1 MFVDQIKIHAKAGD
15 GGDGSIS
22 FRREKFVPRGG
33 PDGGDG
39 GRGGDVV
46 LRVDSNSD
54 NLVGFYYEPIVK
66 AQTGEDGHGKNCYG
80 LSAKNKVLLVPPGTL
95 VYRKIGGAG
104 TSQES
109 LMPGVTV
116 IDFEPAAEP
125 AVREKKSL
133 FEREHDSLELIA
145 DLTTPGEEFVLCKG
159 GRGGKGN
166 MHFKSSTNRTPRQFT
181 PGGTGEEGDFFL
193 ELRMIAEVGLVG
205 YPNAGKSTLISKVSA
220 AHPKVAPYPF
230 TTLHP
235 IIGVMEFPAPDYGRI
250 TVADIPGLIEG
261 AHLGVGLGH
270 EFLRHVVRCKLLVF
284 VIDMAGS
291 EGREP
296 ISDLATLREELKKYD
311 AALAKRKWLVVANK
325 MDLPAAEKNLKQ
337 FKARFKGRKVIPISA
352 DTGEGLEKLRAELK
366 SIVREKTAAE

>member
-39 GRGGDVV
+39 GRGGDII

-54 NLVGFYYEPIVK
+54 NLVGFYYEPIIK
-66 AQTGEDGHGKNCYG
+66 AQAGEHGHGKNCYG
-80 LSAKNKVLLVPPGTL
+80 LSAKNKVLSVPPGTL
-95 VYRKIGGAG
+95 VYRKKGETGSTHA
-104 TSQES
+104 SS
-109 LMPGVTV
+109 LPPGVSV
-116 IDFEPAAEP
+116 IDMELEPVVTKA
-125 AVREKKSL
+125 KKSL

-145 DLTTPGEEFVLCKG
+145 DLTTPGQEFVLCKG

-181 PGGTGEEGDFFL
+181 PGGDGEEGDFFL

-205 YPNAGKSTLISKVSA
+205 YPNAGKSTLIGKISA

-235 IIGVMEFPAPDYGRI
+235 IIGVMEFPEPDYGRVTI
-250 TVADIPGLIEG
+250 ADIPGLIEG

-270 EFLRHVVRCKLLVF
+270 EFLRHIVRCKLLAF

-291 EGREP
+291 EGRSP
-296 ISDLATLREELKKYD
+296 IDDLATLREELKKYD
-311 AALAKRKWLVVANK
+311 AKLAKREWLVVANK
-325 MDLPAAEKNLKQ
+325 MDLPGAKKNLTQ
-337 FKARFKGRKVIPISA
+337 FKARYKRRKVIPVSA
-352 DTGEGLEKLRAELK
+352 DSGEGLEKLKVELRK
-366 SIVREKTAAE
+366 IVLEKTEA